1 MKKSLFIPI
10 IALCLIVCL
19 SACDMEFGGL
29 VGELL
34 GSGEAPEVDV
44 DNGILTPPVQFEPE
58 TVWNEETQVFETEV
72 LETWPIDTE
81 PPQTWDEMT
90 SEIATGGSVIEDLP
104 GDLYAGERVTVL
116 GYKQIDLG
124 LPEVNYVDVVTQA
137 TLERNLMMYQV
148 YGIELEPLFAEDAVK
163 LTDLVKRD
171 VQSGEGEFEI
181 VYAQMARAATYLAT
195 NGYLVN
201 MHDLPYVN
209 LSAEWWDPFCDEAYG
224 MGGNLPM
231 ASGAL
236 TPDTLL
242 QTSLIVYN
250 PALTTGL
257 ENLPH
262 FVRKGSW
269 NIHALLEAA
278 RYVTSDLNG
287 DGVISAEVDRL
298 GFAGTTFETD
308 QTFAASTDAVIIRK
322 DADNLPV
329 YADQNVERIN
339 EVYATVYDLCIGNP
353 SLYVSMS
360 DYIASPDLA
369 EMPAQAFAEGRVLFY
384 GTTLQGAIELMGTGA
399 SMGFLPYPK
408 YSSQEADYRS
418 PVLNT
423 ASVVMVPQSAR
434 DLKLTGYTLEAMA
447 RASYDLYGAAIE
459 EAMLRGLTDADS
471 AEMLELIQCTRTV
484 DFGSV
489 YFSLNASNSTAVNL
503 FQNGLSQKHSGVN
516 SAIKQTERALIKA
529 LDKLIDQFSHG

>member
-1 MKKSLFIPI
+1 MKKRLTLILISL
-10 IALCLIVCL
+10 LLIRSFV
-19 SACDMEFGGL
+19 ACDMQFGGL

-44 DNGILTPPVQFEPE
+44 DNGILTPPVQVEPE

-124 LPEVNYVDVVTQA
+124 LPEVNYADVVTQA

-148 YGIELEPLFAEDAVK
+148 YGIELEPLFAEDVIN
-163 LTDLVKRD
+163 LTDLVQND
-171 VQSGEGEFEI
+171 VRAGQGDFEI
-181 VYAQMARAATYLAT
+181 VYAQMARAATDLAT

-201 MHDLPYVN
+201 MHDLPYVS

-231 ASGAL
+231 ASGAVS
-236 TPDTLL
+236 PDALL

-269 NIHALLEAA
+269 NIYALMEAA
-278 RYVTSDLNG
+278 RYVTADLNG
-287 DGVISAEVDRL
+287 DAVLSKEHDQF
-298 GFAGTTFETD
+298 GFAGVSFETD

-360 DYIASPDLA
+360 DYIVSPDLA

-384 GTTLQGAIELMGTGA
+384 GTTLQGAIELMTTGA
-399 SMGFLPYPK
+399 SMGILPYPK
-408 YSSQEADYRS
+408 YSSQDTDYRS

-434 DLKLTGYTLEAMA
+434 NLKLTGYTLEAMA
-447 RASYDLYGAAIE
+447 RETYVLYGMAIE
-459 EAMLRGLTDADS
+459 NAMLRGLTDADG
-471 AEMLELIQCTRTV
+471 AEMLQLILQTRTV

>member
-1 MKKSLFIPI
+1 MKKSLFISI

-44 DNGILTPPVQFEPE
+44 DNGILTPPVQVEPE

-124 LPEVNYVDVVTQA
+124 LPEVNYADVVTQA

-148 YGIELEPLFAEDAVK
+148 YGIELEPLFAEDVIN
-163 LTDLVKRD
+163 LTDLVQND
-171 VQSGEGEFEI
+171 VRAGQGDFDI

-201 MHDLPYVN
+201 MHNLPYVS

-231 ASGAL
+231 ASGAV
-236 TPDTLL
+236 TPDALL

-262 FVRKGSW
+262 FVRKGHW

-308 QTFAASTDAVIIRK
+308 QAFAAAANAVIIGK

-339 EVYATVYDLCIGNP
+339 EVYATVYSLCIGEP

-369 EMPAQAFAEGRVLFY
+369 EIPAQAFAEGRVLFY

-399 SMGFLPYPK
+399 SMGILPYPK

-418 PVLNT
+418 PVLST

-434 DLKLTGYTLEAMA
+434 NLKLTGYTLEAMA

>member
-1 MKKSLFIPI
+1 MKKRLTLILISL
-10 IALCLIVCL
+10 LLIG
-19 SACDMEFGGL
+19 SFAACDMQFGGL

-44 DNGILTPPVQFEPE
+44 DNGILTPPVQVEPE
-58 TVWNEETQVFETEV
+58 TVWNEETLFPETEV

-124 LPEVNYVDVVTQA
+124 LPEVNDADMVTQA

-148 YGIELEPLFAEDAVK
+148 YGIELEPLFAEDVIK
-163 LTDLVKRD
+163 LTDLVRND
-171 VQSGEGEFEI
+171 VHAGQGDFDI
-181 VYAQMARAATYLAT
+181 VYAQMARAATDLAT
-195 NGYLVN
+195 NGYLEN
-201 MHDLPYVN
+201 MHDLPYVS

-236 TPDTLL
+236 TPDALL

-250 PALTTGL
+250 PALATGL

-269 NIHALLEAA
+269 NIYALMEAA
-278 RYVTSDLNG
+278 RYVTADLNG
-287 DGVISAEVDRL
+287 DAVFSTEHDRF
-298 GFAGTTFETD
+298 GFAGVCFETD
-308 QTFAASTDAVIIRK
+308 QPFAASTDAVIIRK

-339 EVYATVYDLCIGNP
+339 EVYAAVYDLCIGNP

-360 DYIASPDLA
+360 DYIVSPDLA

-384 GTTLQGAIELMGTGA
+384 GTTLQGAIELMETGA
-399 SMGFLPYPK
+399 SMGILPYPK
-408 YSSQEADYRS
+408 YSSQDTDYRS